1 MFSITTVIK
10 IITSYI
16 KSGYGYGEEVEA
28 SMKGAHFYNDQIYR
42 DEDGYYSSGSGSNSS
57 NEIDLELGISSNNEP
72 SQVVSY
78 Y

>member
-10 IITSYI
+10 FIASYI

-28 SMKGAHFYNDQIYR
+28 SMKGPYFYNDQIYR
-42 DEDGYYSSGSGSNSS
+42 DEDGYYSSGSNSS
-57 NEIDLELGISSNNEP
+57 NEIDLELGIVPNDEP
-72 SQVVSY
+72 SQIVSY